1 MTRHAGIVFLVGA
14 GPGDPGLI
22 TVRGL
27 ELLRCADAVVHD
39 RLVPGELLVRAARD
53 AEVIDVG
60 KSAGD
65 HRRQQKDI
73 NELLVRLARQGKVVV
88 RLKGGDP
95 FVFGRGFEELEHCR
109 RAGVACVVIPGVTS
123 ALAGPASAGIPVTMR
138 QVARSVAMVTAS
150 TAGEGDAPAL
160 DYAALARLDT
170 VVVLMGHRHLAAIC
184 ASLLEAGMSE
194 DMPAACIERAT
205 TPAQRVARG
214 TLAGIAREVAR
225 QGLGAPL
232 ITIFG
237 EVAVAGGG
245 SGLAHSGL
253 AGKRVVVT
261 RPASRQAGVAK
272 LLRRAGAEPIAC
284 PVTRIEYEGDTAG
297 LLEAVQRL
305 AAYDWLAFTSAH
317 GVRGF
322 SRVLRKHGLDSRA
335 LSNCRVAAIG
345 RATSR
350 ALHRVGIAADVVGK
364 GGAGALAEAILA
376 ASATPPSRVLFPCGD
391 HRRDELIDGLKRA
404 GSVVEA
410 IAVYRAH
417 PVAVT
422 DEAKSALKLGFD
434 AVLFYS
440 PSAVTNFAAVFD
452 AGDTVA
458 ACIGESTAH
467 AARRAG
473 FDRVM
478 TSAETTDEAML
489 NVLVRHFDETEVPA

>member
-1 MTRHAGIVFLVGA
+1 MTRHAGIVYLVGA

-39 RLVPGELLVRAARD
+39 RLVPGELLARVARD

-95 FVFGRGFEELEHCR
+95 FVFGRGYEELEHCR
-109 RAGVACVVIPGVTS
+109 RAGVACVVVPGVTS

-138 QVARSVAMVTAS
+138 QVARSVAIVTAS
-150 TAGEGDAPAL
+150 TAEEGDAPAL

-170 VVVLMGHRHLAAIC
+170 VVVLMGHRHLEAIC
-184 ASLLEAGMSE
+184 ASLREAGMSE
-194 DMPAACIERAT
+194 DTPTACVERAT
-205 TPAQRVARG
+205 TPGQRVARG
-214 TLAGIAREVAR
+214 TLASIAREVAR
-225 QGLGAPL
+225 LGMGAPL

-237 EVAVAGGG
+237 EVAVAGGSAG
-245 SGLAHSGL
+245 GVHHALV
-253 AGKRVVVT
+253 GKRVVVT
-261 RPASRQAGVAK
+261 RPASRQAGIAS

-284 PVTRIEYEGDTAG
+284 PVTRIEYEGDAAG
-297 LLEAVQRL
+297 LDEAVKRL
-305 AAYDWLAFTSAH
+305 LNYDWLAFTSAH

-322 SRVLRKHGLDSRA
+322 ARVLRKRGLDSRA
-335 LSNCRVAAIG
+335 LARCRVAAIG

-350 ALHRVGIAADVVGK
+350 ALRRVGIAADVVGR
-364 GGAGALAEAILA
+364 GGAAALAEAIVTA
-376 ASATPPSRVLFPCGD
+376 ASSPPRCVLFPCGGR
-391 HRRDELIDGLKRA
+391 RRDELFEGLSRA
-404 GSVVEA
+404 GAVVAA
-410 IAVYRAH
+410 IAVYQTL
-417 PVAVT
+417 PAVVSE
-422 DEAKSALKLGFD
+422 EAASALKLGFD

-440 PSAVTNFAAVFD
+440 PSAVTNFAAAHD
-452 AGDTVA
+452 AGDAIV
-458 ACIGESTAH
+458 ACIGETTAD

-473 FDRVM
+473 FDRVI
-478 TSAETTDEAML
+478 TSAETTDGAMVD
-489 NVLVRHFDETEVPA
+489 VLVRHFDHTEVPA